1 MGENTIE
8 NTRHSISMASIDRT
22 HEDITFVSQRYAM
35 HPGLICPVD
44 GDMLLM
50 LEFSLGQVNLRRR
63 YLEDAQIA

>member
-1 MGENTIE
+1 
-8 NTRHSISMASIDRT
+8 MASIDRT
-22 HEDITFVSQRYAM
+22 HEDITFVGQRYEM
-35 HPGLICPVD
+35 HRGLICPVD

>member
-1 MGENTIE
+1 MT
-8 NTRHSISMASIDRT
+8 SSDPA
-22 HEDITFVSQRYAM
+22 HEDIMFVGQRYATRRR
-35 HPGLICPVD
+35 LICPVD